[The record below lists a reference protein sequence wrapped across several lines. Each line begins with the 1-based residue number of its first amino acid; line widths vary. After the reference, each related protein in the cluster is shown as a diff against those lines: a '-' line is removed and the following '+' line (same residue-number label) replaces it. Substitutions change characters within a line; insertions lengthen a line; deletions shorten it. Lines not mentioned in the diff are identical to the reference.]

1 MQGPQEYR
9 VARRHEVSKAPA
21 EPWLLLPAPLT
32 GSSWWVWSQGM
43 AWSDVALKGP
53 LAAEPG

>member
-1 MQGPQEYR
+1 MQGSQEHR
-9 VARRHEVSKAPA
+9 VARWHEVFKAPA
-21 EPWLLLPAPLT
+21 EPWLLPPAPLT

-53 LAAEPG
+53 LAAELG